1 MSRTLRWW
9 NNSNIKKVSK
19 RIRAFINSNINPF
32 YWKHELKFIRVK
44 LHRQFRHMNRQN
56 IKKGLDYEKEPKTNG
71 WMTH

>member
-1 MSRTLRWW
+1 MSRTLHTRWW
-9 NNSNIKKVSK
+9 NNLNIKKASK
-19 RIRAFINSNINPF
+19 RIRTFINLNPF